1 MSMLRKRGVKQ
12 TAALRKL
19 LHEVG
24 VQPVP
29 GVFNPMT
36 ALLAERAGFKAVYL
50 SGAALSG
57 SLALPDLGLLTLSEV
72 AYFTRL
78 ITAAVDLPLIV
89 DVDTGFGE
97 VLNVMRTVRE
107 LEAAGAAAIQI
118 EDQEM
123 PKKCG
128 HITGKRVVKPVEMVR
143 KIRAAA
149 EARTDPNFTIIAR
162 TDSRDVYGFDDAVH
176 RALEYVEAG
185 ADVIFPE
192 ALNSEEEFREFARQ
206 VKAPLMANMTEFG
219 KTPYIPVRRFGEIG
233 YKLVI
238 FPVTTFRASCKA
250 VEEVLN
256 RLAVEG
262 TQAGF
267 LDRLQTRDE
276 FYKLIGYYDYER
288 KDRELAG
295 IA

>member
-1 MSMLRKRGVKQ
+1 MSLLKKRSAKP

-19 LHEVG
+19 LKEDDI
-24 VQPVP
+24 QPVP
-29 GVFNPMT
+29 GVFNPVS
-36 ALLAERAGFKAVYL
+36 AVLAERVGFKAVYL

-78 ITAAVDLPLIV
+78 ITFVVDVPVIA

-128 HITGKRVVKPVEMVR
+128 HLSGKRVITPDEMVR
-143 KIRAAA
+143 RIRAAVD
-149 EARTDPNFTIIAR
+149 ARTDPDFIIIAR
-162 TDSRDVYGFDDAVH
+162 TDSRDVYGFDDAVK
-176 RALEYVEAG
+176 RALQYFEAG
-185 ADVIFPE
+185 ADIIFPE
-192 ALNSEEEFREFARQ
+192 ALRSEEEFREFARR

-219 KTPYIPVRRFGEIG
+219 KTPYIPVSKFGEMG

-250 VEEVLN
+250 VEEVLT
-256 RLAVEG
+256 RLAAEG
-262 TQAGF
+262 TQARF
-267 LDRLQTRDE
+267 LDKLQTREE
-276 FYKLIGYYDYER
+276 FYKLIRYYDYKQ
-288 KDRELAG
+288 KDRGLAG
-295 IA
+295 LQ